1 MAKKK
6 PQLKRRGARPTGSKK
21 GKRKKSAKSKL
32 TLKQRLVR
40 ARKLEALDARK
51 PVFEV
56 SRERA
61 LESQPQT
68 RGTSSAVISD
78 SVGRWEKN
86 ASNLPADVETVQ
98 RLLETAAQKLQAPEL
113 DPKGIDGLIA
123 RPPRK
128 SNTVA
133 AIEAFQSRSNLSI
146 DGLIEPGGQT
156 WQALLQAGSPAAD
169 PSHPFRNDDFP
180 QTYVQ
185 QISVTL
191 DDPDHSLT
199 LTWTGPKADSQ
210 ETGPFRTSPGSG
222 LKGLNCDDDATS
234 RRSGSKC
241 TPKGTRPVQGFQRRL
256 NSDSRATYVT
266 WFVQRRGI
274 ALHYFPSVPEYA
286 ASHGCVRIELVDV
299 ARLIQ
304 DNSVVDDTQ
313 VVVSG
318 TWTKPRKQWD

>member
-6 PQLKRRGARPTGSKK
+6 PQLKRRAARSTGSKK

-32 TLKQRLVR
+32 TLKQRLAR
-40 ARKLEALDARK
+40 AKKLEALDAGK

-68 RGTSSAVISD
+68 RGTPSAAISD

-86 ASNLPADVETVQ
+86 ARNLPADVKTVQ
-98 RLLETAAQKLQAPEL
+98 RLLETAAQKLQASEL
-113 DPKGIDGLIA
+113 DPKGVDGLIA
-123 RPPRK
+123 HPPRN
-128 SNTVA
+128 SNTVN
-133 AIEAFQSRSNLSI
+133 AIEAFQSRSNISI

-180 QTYVQ
+180 QTYIE
-185 QISVTL
+185 QISVSL

-199 LTWTGPKADSQ
+199 LAWTGPNADSQ
-210 ETGPFRTSPGSG
+210 ETGPFRTSPGAG
-222 LKGLNCDDDATS
+222 LKGLNCDDEATS

-241 TPKGTRPVQGFQRRL
+241 TPKGTHPVQGFQRRL

-286 ASHGCVRIELVDV
+286 ASHGCVRLESVAV

-304 DNSVVDDTQ
+304 DNSIVDDTQ

>member
-6 PQLKRRGARPTGSKK
+6 LQLKRRGARATGSKK
-21 GKRKKSAKSKL
+21 GKRKKSPKPKL
-32 TLKQRLVR
+32 TLKQRLAR
-40 ARKLEALDARK
+40 AKKLEALDAGK
-51 PVFEV
+51 PVSEV

-61 LESQPQT
+61 PESQPQT
-68 RGTSSAVISD
+68 RGISSAAISD

-86 ASNLPADVETVQ
+86 ASNLPADVKTVQ

-113 DPKGIDGLIA
+113 DPKGVDGLIA

-133 AIEAFQSRSNLSI
+133 AIEAFQSRSNISI

-180 QTYVQ
+180 QTYIQ
-185 QISVTL
+185 QISVSL

-210 ETGPFRTSPGSG
+210 ETGPFRTSPGAG
-222 LKGLNCDDDATS
+222 LKGLNCDNDATS

-241 TPKGTRPVQGFQRRL
+241 TPKGTHPVQGFQRRL

-286 ASHGCVRIELVDV
+286 ASHGCVRIESVDV

-304 DNSVVDDTQ
+304 GNSIVDDTQ